1 LNNDGEKMQRRD
13 DGGFPNE
20 QTELQII
27 NNSALS
33 KEMGYDGCKNENAIE
48 STVIWIGKDSESESD
63 QYLEECNTHQS
74 GE

>member
-1 LNNDGEKMQRRD
+1 MQRS
-13 DGGFPNE
+13 DGRGALNTP
-20 QTELQII
+20 TDLQFID
-27 NNSALS
+27 NFALS
-33 KEMGYDGCKNENAIE
+33 KKTREMGYDGCRNENAIE